1 MHCAGV
7 CGTQCGHNF
16 LRHSAVGDGLYTA
29 DKAAFFD
36 DQFAVYSGGESA
48 GHRIQ
53 VACRGAKD
61 FSKAEIALCVDP
73 LNLIGIIP
81 A

>member
-1 MHCAGV
+1 MDCAGV
-7 CGTQCGHNF
+7 CGTQCGHDF
-16 LRHSAVGDGLYTA
+16 LRGVAVGDGLYTA

-36 DQFAVYSGGESA
+36 DQFAVDGGAEGA